1 MAFGKKK
8 VSAQNQ
14 TQDNIVTLASD
25 ALAKQR
31 NTRIRLAI
39 RLEGQ
44 VGAMFH
50 RWGSKAVIQ
59 LLSTA
64 TGHDQVRGK
73 KDLTEQYQDSW
84 YRNVKQ
90 QPAIPCRV
98 LKACFVSGSKGT
110 DGLVSAAELN
120 RELRVMGRTALLRLP
135 KGYVPTL
142 DIRPARTS
150 TGQPDMRARGW
161 FENWALDVILDF
173 PKTLS
178 VDKVVAACAASGD
191 IIGLGEMRP
200 EKGGDLGIF
209 TVTILPKTE
218 IARIE
223 KENAFAEDMFKIPE
237 HLLRAADAIPEE
249 KKTDKLK
256 KALATVHHVNGEGRN

>member
-8 VSAQNQ
+8 VAASNQ
-14 TQDNIVTLASD
+14 TQDNITTLASD
-25 ALAKQR
+25 ALSKQR
-31 NTRIRLAI
+31 NTRIRLAL
-39 RLEGQ
+39 RLEGE

-59 LLSTA
+59 LLANA
-64 TGHDQVRGK
+64 TGHEQARGK
-73 KDLTEQYQDSW
+73 KDLTEQYEDSW

-110 DGLVSAAELN
+110 DGLVSGAELN

-135 KGYVPTL
+135 KGFKPTM

-161 FENWALDVILDF
+161 FESWALDVILDF

-178 VDKVVAACAASGD
+178 IDKVMAAVTSAGD

-209 TVTILPKTE
+209 SVTVLPKSE
-218 IARIE
+218 FARIE
-223 KENAFAEDMFKIPE
+223 KENALAEDMFKIPE
-237 HLLRAADAIPEE
+237 HLLRAADALPET
-249 KKTDKLK
+249 KKTDKVK
-256 KALATVHHVNGEGRN
+256 KVLSTVTHVNGAS